1 MKFIFE
7 IRTDIGEKF
16 LICAKN
22 RKTAIEIFLQ
32 QHYGDEDFI
41 KKHCLIKNKGCA
53 K

>member
-22 RKTAIEIFLQ
+22 RKTAIEI